1 MAQIQGRARRWQSF
15 AETVFTEFT
24 ALAVAHR
31 AINLGQGSPG
41 FDGPEFVKQA
51 AAAAMARGDNQYAP
65 MSGIPQLREVI
76 ASRFAAATGI
86 AVDPDD
92 NVTVTSGCAEALAA
106 SFLGMV
112 DPGDE
117 VVLIEPFYDLY
128 PAGIAMVGATA
139 RHVTLRPPA
148 FRLDETDLAGVV
160 GPDTRMIVLN
170 TPHNP
175 VGRVFDRAELELV
188 ASVAI
193 ANDAVVVADEVYEH
207 LVFEGEHVSIASLPG
222 MWERT
227 VTLSSLGKTFSLT
240 GWKVG
245 WAVGPPHLTDAVRAA
260 HQFITFAV
268 PTPLQHGAVAALTA
282 PPSTSPNSSPATG
295 AAGTSSWR
303 GSPPPASASSL
314 PRVPTSCSPTTPRS
328 GSPTTSPSPAISPP
342 RSGWER
348 SRRAR
353 STTTPATAPPW
364 SASPSASPRR
374 SWRRQWAA
382 RALRPPLTLPA
393 AAPS

>member
-1 MAQIQGRARRWQSF
+1 MTEIRGRARRWQSF

-41 FDGPEFVKQA
+41 FDGPEFVKAA

-65 MSGIPQLREVI
+65 MSGISQLREVI

-128 PAGIAMVGATA
+128 PAGIAMAGATA

-160 GPDTRMIVLN
+160 GPRTRMIVLN

-175 VGRVFDRAELELV
+175 VGRVLDRAELELV
-188 ASVAI
+188 ASVAV

-245 WAVGPPHLTDAVRAA
+245 WAVGPAHLTDAVRAA

-282 PPSTSPNSSPATG
+282 PPEYFTEFVAG
-295 AAGTSSWR
+295 YRRRRDVLVEGLAAAGF
-303 GSPPPASASSL
+303 GVQPPQGTYFVLADHTPFGFTDDVSFARHL
-314 PRVPTSCSPTTPRS
+314 TTEI
-328 GSPTTSPSPAISPP
+328 GVGAIP
-342 RSGWER
+342 
-348 SRRAR
+348 
-353 STTTPATAPPW
+353 
-364 SASPSASPRR
+364 PSAFYDDPGDGATLIRFAFCQPEEVLAEAVRR
-374 SWRRQWAA
+374 LG
-382 RALRPPLTLPA
+382 ALRLTLRA